1 MPLDEEPIDVYD
13 INRTSKSLTRKR
25 AKSNPNPKTYKQGI
39 ILSKRSKSLGSL
51 MKSNG
56 VFPYNFN
63 AIYSSINLSNINM
76 NIQNKYYINIVRQR
90 HNKICETHKKILDI
104 LDLNSSIRLK
114 EIVTSKHKR
123 LSGTLKKKPI
133 RKSSS
138 PTSIMAF

>member
-13 INRTSKSLTRKR
+13 NNRTSKSLTRKR

-39 ILSKRSKSLGSL
+39 ILSKRSKSLSSL
-51 MKSNG
+51 MKSKG

-63 AIYSSINLSNINM
+63 AIYSSINLSNMNM

-114 EIVTSKHKR
+114 EKVSSAPKR

-133 RKSSS
+133 QKSSS
-138 PTSIMAF
+138 PTRIMAF